1 MRLAHL
7 ARSEAGKLERSLDWF
22 LRTMDAESA
31 HSGTDDQPLRKPR
44 KNDEREATL
53 TAFDHKGRT
62 LGVSDEYAVEA
73 SEGVPG
79 DRVHVQ
85 VSKRRR
91 DLLRVRVLELLEPS
105 PLRVKER
112 CRHAGDCGGCSFQAY
127 DYQGQL
133 AEKRRHV
140 VEALRGS
147 GLQDACTVAPT
158 VACEDPWRYRNK
170 MEYTFGNRR
179 WTERGEAP
187 GLREDFG
194 LGLHAPGR
202 FDKILDVR
210 ECPIVFEAG
219 ERILNSA
226 RELALEQGLQPWC
239 VREHVGL
246 LRFLVLRYGVHTGE
260 VMVNLVT
267 SRAEPE
273 TIGPFVDALI
283 ARHPEITTLVQN
295 ITARKA
301 EVAIGE
307 VELVLHGPGVI
318 HEELCGVRYRISA
331 NSFFQTNTLQAERLF
346 EIVREEAQL
355 SGTELVLDLYSG
367 TGSISLLLAGSA
379 GRVRGYEQVE
389 SSVLDAQRNAAA
401 NDIRNVEFVLGD
413 VLDTLREEREAGLLA
428 KPELLILDPPR
439 AGLHPKVLPEV
450 LALEPQRI
458 IYVSCNVQKA
468 AVDLAHF
475 ALFGYV
481 LRTARPVDLFPH
493 TPHVECVFMLDRVV
507 SA

>member
-1 MRLAHL
+1 M
-7 ARSEAGKLERSLDWF
+7 
-22 LRTMDAESA
+22 MP
-31 HSGTDDQPLRKPR
+31 SGPEQPQRKPR
-44 KNDEREATL
+44 KNDEREARF

-62 LGVSDEYAVEA
+62 LGVSDDYTVEA
-73 SEGVPG
+73 REGVPG
-79 DRVHVQ
+79 DRVRVQ

-91 DLLRVRVLELLEPS
+91 DLLRVRVLERLEDG
-105 PLRVKER
+105 PLRVAER

-127 DYQGQL
+127 DYGGQL
-133 AEKRRHV
+133 VEKHRHV
-140 VEALRGS
+140 REALRAA
-147 GLQDACTVAPT
+147 GLADAVEVAPT
-158 VACEDPWRYRNK
+158 VACEEPWRYRNK
-170 MEYTFGNRR
+170 MEYSFGNRR
-179 WTERGEAP
+179 WVERGEMP
-187 GLREDFG
+187 GLPEDFG

-202 FDKILDVR
+202 FDKILDVH

-226 RELALEQGLQPWC
+226 RELALEHELEPWC

-246 LRFLVLRYGVHTGE
+246 LRFLVLRHGVHTNE

-267 SRAEPE
+267 SVADPE
-273 TIGPFVDALI
+273 RVRPYAAALVE
-283 ARHPEITTLVQN
+283 RHPEITTLVQN

-301 EVAIGE
+301 DVAVGE
-307 VELVLHGPGVI
+307 EELVLHGPGVI

-346 EIVREEAQL
+346 EIVREEAAL

-367 TGSISLLLAGSA
+367 TGSISLLLAGLA
-379 GRVRGYEQVE
+379 GKVRGYEQVE
-389 SSVLDAQRNAAA
+389 SSVRDAQRNAAA
-401 NDIRNVEFVLGD
+401 NGIEGVEFVLGD
-413 VLDTLREEREAGLLA
+413 VLEKLREEREAGRLS
-428 KPELLILDPPR
+428 KPDVLILDPPR

-458 IYVSCNVQKA
+458 VYVSCNVQKA

-475 ALFGYV
+475 VREGYT

-493 TPHVECVFMLDRVV
+493 TPHVECVFTLERTVER
-507 SA
+507 